1 MKFLVVDDSMVIRN
15 IHKNTLKENGFSDSD
30 IHEAD
35 NGLSALEIALKEQIN
50 LFLVDWNMPEMN
62 GYQFVCAVRSNP
74 AYNNLRLMMVTTES
88 ELSQMV
94 SVLNAGADEYV
105 MKPFTREIIF
115 DKLCLLNL
123 SDSGKNPTN

>member
-1 MKFLVVDDSMVIRN
+1 
-15 IHKNTLKENGFSDSD
+15 
-30 IHEAD
+30 
-35 NGLSALEIALKEQIN
+35 
-50 LFLVDWNMPEMN
+50 
-62 GYQFVCAVRSNP
+62 
-74 AYNNLRLMMVTTES
+74 LMMVTTES

-115 DKLCLLNL
+115 EKLCLLNL